1 MTAQS
6 SAALLFDYEDSVCF
20 ESSTNTS
27 DAMTELQ
34 IVHGRSN

>member
-6 SAALLFDYEDSVCF
+6 SAALLFDYEDSVF
-20 ESSTNTS
+20 DSSTDTS